1 MNNIFYYVLI
11 FSILPFRENWET
23 VGSNLE
29 IQVITL
35 LGLRWR
41 FGENERYIKLSQIDA
56 LLRIQFQLL

>member
-1 MNNIFYYVLI
+1 M
-11 FSILPFRENWET
+11 ENRET